1 MPGFERPREKLLE
14 RGSRALSGAKLLV
27 LLLRAKRTK
36 CVQIFT
42 FDAKIQ
48 GTLSLLD
55 YALRRGPRRGRSEE
69 AERTIHYRGCRE
81 FMIF

>member
-1 MPGFERPREKLLE
+1 MTHKSRYLKCEKNEALGRKRIKGLTGFRQSKEKLLE

-48 GTLSLLD
+48 ETLS
-55 YALRRGPRRGRSEE
+55 ACVG
-69 AERTIHYRGCRE
+69 
-81 FMIF
+81 